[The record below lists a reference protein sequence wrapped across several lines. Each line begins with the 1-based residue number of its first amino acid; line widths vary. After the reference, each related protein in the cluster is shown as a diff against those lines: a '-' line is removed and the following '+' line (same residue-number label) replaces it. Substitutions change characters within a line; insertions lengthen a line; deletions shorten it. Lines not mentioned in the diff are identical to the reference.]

1 MKPINLFVAGHIK
14 SRLDM
19 DDVVLHQ
26 RMIDVLNLFRQSQED
41 KPPFEIYTG
50 VVEGIDSA
58 TIAAATELGL
68 PVNVI
73 SPSRQDL
80 DRFESEYP
88 ELAKQ
93 LKSQAC
99 FFEGDNISELEEKQ
113 LKTIRDQEAL
123 YFADMLLVAW
133 DGADTLE
140 GGTVQLTLTAL
151 QNQIPVV
158 WLNTK
163 DNLSMHIVDA
173 DKANAQWQVRIK
185 LPLNDAND
193 IKAVFKPV
201 NDSDLSEYIQSFQKV
216 MGCQEKL
223 PKVKRSFAGVW
234 HKLPTWL
241 ISINCNA
248 LKNLL
253 KKPTRINPYTK
264 PTAWLGKV
272 KDASEFYDTTPLE
285 KTFSDYDEAAIHFA
299 DRHRDSVFLLYFLSA
314 IAVFSAVAG
323 SIYLWVAKG
332 SHAWGWVEVAAI
344 TTIILILGIATK
356 THWHPKWARYRFI
369 AEQVRYAQVSLVLF
383 HLPPVLSKGSGFQ
396 YFKKTNGDSKSLNFM
411 QLVRQSF
418 VNLPKVLV
426 GVISCQG
433 SKDHKTTFKPKCINP
448 ISVAKQAIVN
458 HGLPRKSGESI
469 FVASS
474 KLADKAQLL
483 KDLVDD
489 QLDYHKN
496 NATKLHTLH
505 HRMHKVSMALFIMT
519 VIAVIAHFFVYASWL
534 LIFTAAF
541 PALAAAMHGILT
553 KLELSKIHNQSHQLV
568 HQLENLSA
576 VLQKDLDNKWFERER
591 VENFVYVRALYE
603 QATRLMSQEAEQW
616 QDLIASQEPELPA

>member
-1 MKPINLFVAGHIK
+1 METINLLVAGHVK
-14 SRLDM
+14 ARLNVS
-19 DDVVLHQ
+19 DDVLKQ
-26 RMIDVLNLFRQSQED
+26 RLTDILAIFKSSELPNQS
-41 KPPFEIYTG
+41 FEILTG
-50 VVEGIDSA
+50 VVDGVDVASIDTA
-58 TIAAATELGL
+58 LQLGMS
-68 PVNVI
+68 VNVI
-73 SPSRQDL
+73 APSSQDL
-80 DRFESEYP
+80 DRFASEYP

-113 LKTIRDQEAL
+113 LKAIRDQEAL

-216 MGCQEKL
+216 MGNQEKL

-241 ISINCNA
+241 ISINCGA
-248 LKNLL
+248 LKKLAEEPARL
-253 KKPTRINPYTK
+253 NPYTK
-264 PTAWLGKV
+264 PTAWLGKAN
-272 KDASEFYDTTPLE
+272 ASKFYDTTPLK
-285 KTFSDYDEAAIHFA
+285 KTFSDYDVAATHFA

-344 TTIILILGIATK
+344 ATIILILWIATK
-356 THWHPKWARYRFI
+356 AHWHPKWARYRFI
-369 AEQVRYAQVSLVLF
+369 AEQVRYAQVSMVLF
-383 HLPPVLSKGSGFQ
+383 HLPPVLAKGAGFQ
-396 YFKKTNGDSKSLNFM
+396 YFKKTNGDLKSLNFM
-411 QLVRQSF
+411 KLVRQSF

-433 SKDHKTTFKPKCINP
+433 SKDHKTTFKPKRINP

-458 HGLPRKSGESI
+458 QGLPKKSGESI

-505 HRMHKVSMALFIMT
+505 HRMHKLSMALFIMT
-519 VIAVIAHFFVYASWL
+519 VIAVIAHFFIYASWL

-541 PALAAAMHGILT
+541 PAFAAAMHGILT

-568 HQLENLSA
+568 HKLENLSA
-576 VLQKDLDNKWFERER
+576 VLEKDLGDKRFELES
-591 VENFVYVRALYE
+591 VENFVYLRALYE

-616 QDLIASQEPELPA
+616 QDLISSQEPELPA